1 MSKGK
6 AEDDDEKIIDNS
18 IYPIFIEDNT
28 RENVEL
34 LEYYVKSIHQ
44 SVTISLSGKS
54 AILRVFDKNNQKEI
68 EYHPYRDFERLYSHI
83 NCVIAMKDDGKLLK
97 SYTKVWLGSQRKRA
111 ALNGIEFDPKKEP
124 LSINNQVF
132 NIYQGFGIKP
142 ESSQESDILPWLEL
156 VTVIC
161 NSERA
166 KIDYLI
172 NWFAHA
178 IQKPEEKPGVAIV
191 MRSGQGYGKGSLM
204 KPFSSIFGVHYMHST
219 NSKDISSNFNAVLEN
234 KLMVFFDEAFA
245 GTNQATDILKG
256 LITEDKLRI
265 ERKGFDTYFVDNY
278 IRIVMASNRENI
290 IRFEK
295 DERRYLYIDVPES
308 NKQSIDKFDKYYAWE
323 KNGGAEKL
331 FGYLKNLNI
340 ENFNPRVAPKTNEL
354 NSVKMYSFSG
364 SEQILYHILN
374 DENSFNEVFIQNK
387 DWGMIYKQTLSLAQ
401 IYGVKKELIN
411 NIALGKLLNKLG
423 FKKKRKRTSE
433 GSTYEFI
440 IPFKEN
446 IMNSIR
452 SKFEE
457 VMGFDIEWC
466 PLNDQLELVP
476 NDLEKILIV

>member
-1 MSKGK
+1 M
-6 AEDDDEKIIDNS
+6 
-18 IYPIFIEDNT
+18 
-28 RENVEL
+28 
-34 LEYYVKSIHQ
+34 
-44 SVTISLSGKS
+44 
-54 AILRVFDKNNQKEI
+54 
-68 EYHPYRDFERLYSHI
+68 
-83 NCVIAMKDDGKLLK
+83 
-97 SYTKVWLGSQRKRA
+97 
-111 ALNGIEFDPKKEP
+111 
-124 LSINNQVF
+124 
-132 NIYQGFGIKP
+132 
-142 ESSQESDILPWLEL
+142 
-156 VTVIC
+156 IC
-161 NSERA
+161 NNDKA

-172 NWFAHA
+172 NWFAHS

-204 KPFSSIFGVHYMHST
+204 KPFSSIFGAHYMHST

-256 LITEDKLRI
+256 LITEDKLRV

-295 DERRYLYIDVPES
+295 YKRRYLYIDVPES
-308 NKQSIDKFDKYYAWE
+308 NKQSIDKFDKYYTWE

-354 NSVKMYSFSG
+354 NSIKMYSFSG

-411 NIALGKLLNKLG
+411 NIALGKLLTKLG
-423 FKKKRKRTSE
+423 FKKKRRRTSE

-452 SKFEE
+452 TKFEE

-466 PLNDQLELVP
+466 PLNDHLELVS
-476 NDLEKILIV
+476 NNLEEILIV